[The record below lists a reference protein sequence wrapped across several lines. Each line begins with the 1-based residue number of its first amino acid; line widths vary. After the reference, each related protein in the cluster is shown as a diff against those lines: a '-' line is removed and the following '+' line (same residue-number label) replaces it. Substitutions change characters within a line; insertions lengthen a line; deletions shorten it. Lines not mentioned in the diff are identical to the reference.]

1 MQHLLTHKT
10 ASLTEM
16 RDPAKVLKG
25 AGDSPVAIL
34 NRNKVVGYFI
44 PDNAVNILTFEPASD
59 DEVLK
64 TLKSE
69 MNTMAPVL
77 KYLQDK

>member
-16 RDPAKVLKG
+16 RDPAKVLAT

-34 NRNKVVGYFI
+34 NRNKIVGYFV
-44 PDNAVNILTFEPASD
+44 PSNAVSTLTFESASD
-59 DEVLK
+59 NEVLEA
-64 TLKSE
+64 LKSG
-69 MNTMAPVL
+69 NDTMSPVI
-77 KYLQDK
+77 KYLCDK

>member
-16 RDPAKVLKG
+16 RDPAKLLEG
-25 AGDSPVAIL
+25 AGDCPVAIL

-44 PDNAVNILTFEPASD
+44 PDNAVNILALESTSN

-64 TLKSE
+64 ALKSGK
-69 MNTMAPVL
+69 NTMEPVL